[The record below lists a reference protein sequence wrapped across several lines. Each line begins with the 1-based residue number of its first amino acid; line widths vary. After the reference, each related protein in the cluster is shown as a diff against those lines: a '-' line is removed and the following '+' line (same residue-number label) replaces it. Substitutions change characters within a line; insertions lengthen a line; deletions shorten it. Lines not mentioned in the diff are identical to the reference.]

1 MESEPCVTLRNFRM
15 ILLIKGKFSGFG
27 YIFMNQCVFANILLS
42 YQLFLTNVPSL
53 TNTKLIT
60 SPRHCNCPAFSIN
73 LITITFPRKTVK
85 KRNYS
90 HTNSFK
96 LIKWR
101 LCNRPRIHIFDIHL
115 IHHCFN
121 RNEYMLLHF

>member
-1 MESEPCVTLRNFRM
+1 MRYFAEFSYDIVNWGEVFRSWLYFYESVCLCQHSF
-15 ILLIKGKFSGFG
+15 
-27 YIFMNQCVFANILLS
+27 LLS
-42 YQLFLTNVPSL
+42 AFPDQCPVPY
-53 TNTKLIT
+53 TNTKLLT

-101 LCNRPRIHIFDIHL
+101 LCNCPRIHIFDIHL